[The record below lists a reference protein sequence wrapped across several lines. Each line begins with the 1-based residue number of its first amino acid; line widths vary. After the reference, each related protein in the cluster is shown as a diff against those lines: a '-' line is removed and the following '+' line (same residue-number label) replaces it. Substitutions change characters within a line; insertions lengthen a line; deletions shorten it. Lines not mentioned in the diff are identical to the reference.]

1 MHDLHMQANCLLP
14 VEPSRHNRKVAPLQ
28 SDTFISDGLH
38 CTMSAFSCVEE
49 NDQAELWAQLSAGPS
64 AVRSE
69 NYIVSKR
76 PITVQTL
83 EGYQSGDISLG
94 KKNKETLCPKK
105 Y

>member
-1 MHDLHMQANCLLP
+1 
-14 VEPSRHNRKVAPLQ
+14 
-28 SDTFISDGLH
+28 
-38 CTMSAFSCVEE
+38 MSAFRCVEE

-105 Y
+105 YWSISFKENEILCLLKKNDKIQSTVR

>member
-1 MHDLHMQANCLLP
+1 MICTCRLTVCCQLSLP
-14 VEPSRHNRKVAPLQ
+14 DTTGKWHHCSLAPL
-28 SDTFISDGLH
+28 ISNGLH
-38 CTMSAFSCVEE
+38 CIMSAFCCVEE